1 MSSKDAPA
9 RPPQA
14 SAAGWALVVGG
25 AFVVLSAFESVS
37 SLRSLESREQ
47 VEEMLTEPPAS
58 GLGLGVEGV
67 LDLMH
72 VLTLVTGACAAAIA
86 VLGWQVLQRNRQAR
100 VAVSVLAVPL
110 LVAGTVVGGLVA
122 VVVATAAALLWVQP
136 TRAWFDGV
144 EPPPRRGLESS
155 RRRPPHPLPPQE
167 GGPGP
172 SDAGPLH
179 GRPPHDGPAGG
190 PTSDERRL
198 APVGAPGSD
207 EQAARAGEPRPYDG
221 FGSVR
226 SAPVAAPHPGPDV
239 AGGPAGPQGQQP
251 PWGAPYAG
259 WPGRDEPRRPAAVT
273 VACLLTWVTTTVVG
287 LLTGVSLV
295 ALALAPDLLIESA
308 LEQQPGLLDG
318 GVTREQLL
326 SGLWV
331 LGGLTIAWCVAAA
344 VVAGFAF
351 RGARWARGAL
361 LASAVLATVFSLLS
375 SPGAPVMVLPM
386 LAGSVVVACLLRSE
400 SRAFFRG
407 DVVR

>member
-47 VEEMLTEPPAS
+47 VEEMLAEPPAS

-72 VLTLVTGACAAAIA
+72 ALTLVTGACAAAIA

-110 LVAGTVVGGLVA
+110 LVAGAVVGGLVA

-144 EPPPRRGLESS
+144 EPPRRGLEPP
-155 RRRPPHPLPPQE
+155 RRRPPHPLPPQD
-167 GGPGP
+167 GPPVSGP
-172 SDAGPLH
+172 SEEQ
-179 GRPPHDGPAGG
+179 RP
-190 PTSDERRL
+190 L
-198 APVGAPGSD
+198 APVGAPGHDDDQRSGS
-207 EQAARAGEPRPYDG
+207 GEPRPYDG

-226 SAPVAAPHPGPDV
+226 TSAPVGSAHPAHPAQPAPPTWTGGPGDQPGPD
-239 AGGPAGPQGQQP
+239 GQQQ
-251 PWGAPYAG
+251 PWGTAYAPGLGAAS
-259 WPGRDEPRRPAAVT
+259 PRRPAAVT
-273 VACLLTWVTTTVVG
+273 VACVLTWVATTVVG

-295 ALALAPDLLIESA
+295 ALALAPDLLLDSA
-308 LEQQPGLLDG
+308 LEQQPGLLDQ

-331 LGGLTIAWCVAAA
+331 LGGLTVAWCVAAA
-344 VVAGFAF
+344 VVAGFAS

-361 LASAVLATVFSLLS
+361 LVSAVLATVLSLLS
-375 SPGAPVMVLPM
+375 SPGAPAMVLPM
-386 LAGSVVVACLLRSE
+386 LAGSVVVACLLRAE
-400 SRAFFRG
+400 SRAFFR
-407 DVVR
+407 DHVVR

>member
-47 VEEMLTEPPAS
+47 VEEMLAEPPAS

-72 VLTLVTGACAAAIA
+72 ALTLVTGACAAAIA

-100 VAVSVLAVPL
+100 VAVSALAVPL
-110 LVAGTVVGGLVA
+110 LIAGTVVGGLVA

-144 EPPPRRGLESS
+144 EAPPRRGLEPP
-155 RRRPPHPLPPQE
+155 RRRPPHPLPRQE
-167 GGPGP
+167 ARPG
-172 SDAGPLH
+172 ATT
-179 GRPPHDGPAGG
+179 DGPADRGTPADPG
-190 PTSDERRL
+190 APAAEQRPL
-198 APVGAPGSD
+198 APVGAPGPGES
-207 EQAARAGEPRPYDG
+207 AAGGPRAYDG

-226 SAPVAAPHPGPDV
+226 ASAPVDHGAAHPGPHPGP
-239 AGGPAGPQGQQP
+239 AGPSGQQQ
-251 PWGAPYAG
+251 PWGAPYAP

-273 VACLLTWVTTTVVG
+273 VACVLTWVTTAVVG
-287 LLTGVSLV
+287 LLTGISLV
-295 ALALAPDLLIESA
+295 ALALAPDLLVESA

-318 GVTREQLL
+318 GVSREQLL

-331 LGGLTIAWCVAAA
+331 LGGLTVAWCVAAA

-351 RGARWARGAL
+351 RGDRWARGAL
-361 LASAVLATVFSLLS
+361 LASAVLATVLSLLS
-375 SPGAPVMVLPM
+375 SPGAPAMVVPM

-400 SRAFFRG
+400 SRAFFRR